1 MAYFISEQAA
11 ADIYWIY
18 EQSKRQFGERA
29 ADAYQVLLGEA
40 VIFAASHP
48 QASPVRE
55 TAMGPVRV
63 RYFGSHLL
71 AYDIVNE
78 DIIVQRVFHQGQDWE
93 VGG

>member
-29 ADAYQVLLGEA
+29 AGAYQVLLGEA
-40 VIFAASHP
+40 VIFAAAHP

-55 TAMGPVRV
+55 TPMGPVHV

-71 AYDIVNE
+71 AYDIVDE
-78 DIIVQRVFHQGQDWE
+78 DIIVQRVFHQGQDWG